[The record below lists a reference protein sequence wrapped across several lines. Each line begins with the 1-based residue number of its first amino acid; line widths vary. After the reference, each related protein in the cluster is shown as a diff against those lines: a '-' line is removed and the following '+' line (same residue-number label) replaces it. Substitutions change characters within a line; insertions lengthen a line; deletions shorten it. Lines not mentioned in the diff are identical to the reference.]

1 MFGCGER
8 REEGGR
14 SGGGHGGGGGGGGG
28 YVVVGWAVWW
38 WDGCVVFLRLVRL
51 RRGEESGRL
60 EIGMQGWWD
69 SVQWLMEEANLW
81 IGIGSLVWI
90 VCVCVLGR
98 GKDEV

>member
-1 MFGCGER
+1 MGC
-8 REEGGR
+8 
-14 SGGGHGGGGGGGGG
+14 
-28 YVVVGWAVWW
+28 VVVGWLCCFPA
-38 WDGCVVFLRLVRL
+38 
-51 RRGEESGRL
+51 SGQIEKGGRIR
-60 EIGMQGWWD
+60 EAGMQGWWD